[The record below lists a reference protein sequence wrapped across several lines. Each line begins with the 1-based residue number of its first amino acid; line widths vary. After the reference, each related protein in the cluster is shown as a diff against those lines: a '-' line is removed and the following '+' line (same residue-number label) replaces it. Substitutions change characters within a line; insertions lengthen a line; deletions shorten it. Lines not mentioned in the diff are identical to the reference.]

1 VKLKKKATK
10 KPNRFSAA
18 RSKFL
23 TPQPLCQE
31 LPSAQHALPQNI
43 ATVARQRVSLLLKS
57 NKKGQSKA
65 QLHIGLG
72 LTTSGRKFPSVTVQ
86 HERTMQCNL
95 AGSFLSPSGTY
106 RRKVSYNSWSELGAE
121 PKSRRGCRQAWGRDE
136 GATFAWFAL
145 ERKIIRRSTYPPDS
159 AVLLTR

>member
-57 NKKGQSKA
+57 SKKGQSKA
-65 QLHIGLG
+65 QLHIGLA
-72 LTTSGRKFPSVTVQ
+72 LTTSGRKFPNLTVY
-86 HERTMQCNL
+86 TNAQCNATWRDL
-95 AGSFLSPSGTY
+95 SFLPREYTVA
-106 RRKVSYNSWSELGAE
+106 R
-121 PKSRRGCRQAWGRDE
+121 
-136 GATFAWFAL
+136 
-145 ERKIIRRSTYPPDS
+145 
-159 AVLLTR
+159 

>member
-1 VKLKKKATK
+1 MCTYNGREIEKKGKK

-18 RSKFL
+18 RSKLL

-65 QLHIGLG
+65 QLHIELG
-72 LTTSGRKFPSVTVQ
+72 LTTSGRKFPNLTVN
-86 HERTMQCNL
+86 TNAQCNATWRDL
-95 AGSFLSPSGTY
+95 SFFPREHTVA
-106 RRKVSYNSWSELGAE
+106 R
-121 PKSRRGCRQAWGRDE
+121 
-136 GATFAWFAL
+136 
-145 ERKIIRRSTYPPDS
+145 
-159 AVLLTR
+159 